1 LKFTFLVAT
10 KSSGMLNTLELVL
23 LTFAVIGCKQ
33 KRTKRIRK
41 IAFNSRFII
50 ASHPY
55 QISLACSTM
64 QDDVSVVICL
74 G

>member
-1 LKFTFLVAT
+1 
-10 KSSGMLNTLELVL
+10 MLNTLELVL

-33 KRTKRIRK
+33 KSTKRIRNT
-41 IAFNSRFII
+41 AFISRFII

-55 QISLACSTM
+55 QMFLVCSTM